1 MVANMCGSAHW
12 ILPQGIDF
20 GYASN
25 GVSGHVYSRFGSSV
39 VFDTGA
45 WRFVR
50 DWVIADVGVG
60 LISGRGD
67 SEVGAGSRFRG
78 DRLEQRTPNPWFQVH
93 RLTGWI
99 SQYGI

>member
-1 MVANMCGSAHW
+1 MVADMCGSAHW

-25 GVSGHVYSRFGSSV
+25 GGSGHVYSRFGSSV

-67 SEVGAGSRFRG
+67 SEVGQARGSG
-78 DRLEQRTPNPWFQVH
+78 GIGWEQRTPKALRQ
-93 RLTGWI
+93 TCI
-99 SQYGI
+99 SLKC